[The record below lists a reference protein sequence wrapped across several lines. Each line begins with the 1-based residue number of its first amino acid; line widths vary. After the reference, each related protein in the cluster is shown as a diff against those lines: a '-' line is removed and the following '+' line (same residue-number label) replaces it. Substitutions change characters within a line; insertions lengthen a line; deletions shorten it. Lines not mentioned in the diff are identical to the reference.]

1 MGDNRSNMVF
11 RWSGIAVRFAFVSVL
26 LCSVAMPYQVLAADD
41 VSADLNDGTELRT
54 ALLQGLSSIVLTSKG
69 DASGGFS
76 IPNPGQEFRNKV
88 YRDKT
93 WLTAENYDLSFMGEV
108 TFQDGFFVQKPA
120 FAVRGDEYSTNLAV
134 KPNDN
139 PITSFLG
146 GAINNSG
153 NLEFVGKSIAF
164 VDNTI
169 DAATKF
175 KQQASAVTA
184 RGAGV
189 YNEKSMTVASDTT
202 ALFDGNT
209 IVSGASGS
217 EGYALSL
224 SQGAGVYNQ
233 GELNFLGSVT
243 FKDNIVSQEWI
254 HAAVPTQSDGA
265 GLYNE
270 KDVTFA
276 QSATFS
282 GNKAENGVFS
292 RGAGLYNAG
301 TDYVN
306 NENTSGGESVSI
318 PTVHFKG
325 LTTFVNNLSTT
336 QDRYAYGAG
345 AFNMKGKLLFD
356 GITVFSGNKAELN
369 DDMLGAVAAGA
380 GLYTLG
386 KYSEVEF
393 NGATNFTGNSVT
405 SFGEQSTGN
414 GAGVYLADGRLTF
427 NNTVSFYGNTIN
439 ANQGYS
445 YGEGGAMQ
453 TLGADAVATFN
464 GDATF
469 EGNKISAS
477 TYSVGGAIANYASV
491 NFNPD
496 ADGASTIIF
505 RGNEVKNLIAEDQ
518 YTSEELKQHNV
529 HFIQARGGALYNAEG
544 NTTFAKGTTVLFEGN
559 KAVSQNA
566 TAFGGA
572 VYNEV
577 FANDTGRVNFNGDA
591 YFRNN
596 EATTGGGAIF
606 NKGVMLL
613 DGTTEFVGNKAQ
625 LGGAVYN
632 DAGALMTIAGSK
644 VVFKNNTADLGSNIY
659 NLGTVNIQ
667 NVKDTMA
674 VNYSPY
680 TDAPYPQNG
689 HTLFDQSG
697 DVYNAGTINILDS
710 TLQLWTGI
718 NNKQTENKKIG
729 TLNLNNSIVD
739 LGTSTIY
746 TGDFNVNHNSKVI
759 THIGDSS
766 HGNVVAGNSIGISNA
781 GTTLQVIVDV
791 DGIQKGEVKEYRLF
805 KVEPDTATADEG
817 TPASSGITGNFA
829 SIADNYMY
837 SIREKEGEKGVYLIE
852 RGSTTGGG
860 SQGGSGAV
868 TPSKPVNPYCPSGD
882 CENYNKDASE
892 AWIDGGKM
900 DENKDATAVRAGLH
914 ELAQVQGFDSQDYQ
928 DAMNQ
933 ITPDTSSLITAH
945 ANEITRQIS
954 NAIGKRFY
962 SSMERSHYVYN
973 GKIHYKAPRQTSN
986 IWVEGLYSQ
995 AEYDGKNKWDMDS
1008 YGLAAGIET
1017 KLTKELKVG
1026 AMLAFTS
1033 GDGGTDSR
1041 DTEIETTAGAIYA
1054 EYSPS
1059 RFYTNAFALYGTSKV
1074 KEDRT
1079 VFSTKVESEFDVNV
1093 IAAQAIAGYKLGPV
1107 VVGNWVS
1114 GVISPEIGL
1123 RYVYAKQKEYEDSL
1137 GQTIESTDSH
1147 TLTGILGARYTLGYR
1162 LAPNMWF
1169 YPELRAA
1176 LTYDF
1181 ITPTM
1186 DTNVVLLNGASYAYE
1201 TEEMDRFGVEIG
1213 VKMGLELDKRTEIG
1227 LEYEGLLKGDYTNH
1241 TGIANVKYHF

>member
-1 MGDNRSNMVF
+1 MGDNRSNTVF
-11 RWSGIAVRFAFVSVL
+11 RLSGIAVRFAFVSML
-26 LCSVAMPYQVLAADD
+26 LCSVAMPYQALAADD
-41 VSADLNDGTELRT
+41 LYAAINDGTELRT
-54 ALLQGLSSIVLTSKG
+54 ALLQGFSSITLTSKG
-69 DASGGFS
+69 DAAGGFS
-76 IPNPGQEFRNKV
+76 IPNPGQEFINKV
-88 YRDKT
+88 YHDES

-120 FAVRGDEYSTNLAV
+120 FAVRGDEYSKNL
-134 KPNDN
+134 PNN
-139 PITSFLG
+139 PNESPITSFLG
-146 GAINNSG
+146 GAIKNNG

-169 DAATKF
+169 DAATIF
-175 KQQASAVTA
+175 NQEASAVTA

-209 IVSGASGS
+209 IVSGAKGS
-217 EGYALSL
+217 KGYALSL

-233 GELNFLGSVT
+233 GDLNFLGSAT
-243 FKDNIVSQEWI
+243 FKDNIVSQQWGQI
-254 HAAVPTQSDGA
+254 AVPTQSDGA

-276 QSATFS
+276 KSATFS
-282 GNKAENGVFS
+282 GNIAENGDFS

-301 TDYVN
+301 TDYSN
-306 NENTSGGESVSI
+306 NENAANGEAVSI

-336 QDRYAYGAG
+336 HDSYAYGAG
-345 AFNMKGKLLFD
+345 AFNMKGKLIFD
-356 GITVFSGNKAELN
+356 GTTVFTGNKAELN
-369 DDMLGAVAAGA
+369 DGTFGAVAAGA

-393 NGATNFTGNSVT
+393 NGVTNFTGNSVI

-427 NNTVSFYGNTIN
+427 NNTVSFYGNTID

-453 TLGADAVATFN
+453 ALGADAVATFN
-464 GDATF
+464 SDATF

-477 TYSVGGAIANYASV
+477 TYAVGGAIANYASV

-496 ADGASTIIF
+496 SDGTSTITF
-505 RGNEVKNLIAEDQ
+505 KNNEVKNLIAENQ

-544 NTTFAKGTTVLFEGN
+544 NTTFAKGTSVVFEGN
-559 KAVSQNA
+559 KALSQSA
-566 TAFGGA
+566 KGYGGA

-577 FANDTGRVNFNGDA
+577 FANDTGRVNFNGDV
-591 YFRNN
+591 YFKNN

-613 DGTTEFVGNKAQ
+613 DGTTEFDGNKAQ
-625 LGGAVYN
+625 FGGAIYN
-632 DAGALMTIAGSK
+632 DAGAQMTIAGSK

-667 NVKDTMA
+667 NVKDTMGI
-674 VNYSPY
+674 NYVPY
-680 TDAPYPQNG
+680 TETPYPTDG

-697 DVYNAGTINILDS
+697 DVYNAGTMNIIDS
-710 TLQLWTGI
+710 SLQLTGI
-718 NNKQTENKKIG
+718 NTKQATNKTIG
-729 TLNLNNSIVD
+729 TINLNNSIVD
-739 LGTSTIY
+739 LGVNSIY
-746 TGDFNVNHNSKVI
+746 TGDFNVNTNSRVI
-759 THIGDSS
+759 THIGDTG
-766 HGNVVAGNSIGISNA
+766 HGNVVAGNQINISNA

-791 DGIQKGEVKEYRLF
+791 DEIQKGEVKEYQIL
-805 KVEPDTATADEG
+805 KVESNTATAGEG
-817 TPASSGITGNFA
+817 TTPSSGITGNFA
-829 SIADNYMY
+829 RIADNHMY
-837 SIREKEGEKGVYLIE
+837 SIKEKEGEQGVYLIE

-860 SQGGSGAV
+860 SQGGAGS
-868 TPSKPVNPYCPSGD
+868 TKPSKPVNPFCPSGN

-900 DENKDATAVRAGLH
+900 DENEDATAIRSGLH
-914 ELAQVQGFDSQDYQ
+914 ELAQMQGFDSQEYQ
-928 DAMNQ
+928 DAMNA

-973 GKIHYKAPRQTSN
+973 GKIHYKQPRQTSN

-1026 AMLAFTS
+1026 AMIAYTS

-1041 DTEIETTAGAIYA
+1041 DTEIETTAGALYA

-1059 RFYTNAFALYGTSKV
+1059 RFYTNAFAMYGTSKV
-1074 KEDRT
+1074 KENRS
-1079 VFSTKVESEFDVNV
+1079 VFSTTVESEFDVNV
-1093 IAAQAIAGYKLGPV
+1093 VAAQAIAGYKLGPV

-1114 GVISPEIGL
+1114 GVISPEIGF

-1137 GQTIESTDSH
+1137 GQIIEATDSH
-1147 TLTGILGARYTLGYR
+1147 TLTGILGARYTIGYR

-1181 ITPTM
+1181 IAPTM
-1186 DTNVVLLNGASYAYE
+1186 DTNVVLLNGANYAYE
-1201 TEEMDRFGVEIG
+1201 TEEMDRFGIEIG